1 MARRKDFVIAAAY
14 DTETSNIQ
22 VSKNEWQAYTV
33 CYQFN
38 DLRCCDLVTYIAG
51 ASDNISI
58 YRSASAALGYL
69 LDLIQWGREEE
80 VVPIVCGYN
89 LLFDLQPLLFSLR
102 AAFNMEVNAQSGTNV
117 YTLDLYQDKT
127 HVLRFWDMFHL
138 EMRGLAAM
146 GQTAGLA
153 KLDGS
158 WDYDLIRTPETQLTQ
173 EEEAYAVRDVQVLP
187 AYLKYLLAANEW
199 LKPGDLGVRVL
210 TKTSLVRQMAAYEI
224 APLRYNGAKGS
235 RTLLQTFM
243 ARCKEDL
250 PACYYD
256 YGLRKAA
263 FNGGWTFTAALFA
276 SVVVRN
282 VASLDV
288 TSMHHT
294 FINGSFIPEQFRP
307 VNPGILRTM
316 LDATFSTTVEQMLK
330 TYHKPFT
337 FAYHARVQFMN
348 LRLKAGSPFEAF
360 GIALIAKAKFLNR
373 AENGADFGVN
383 DAAQFAEKAAKMNG
397 WKNRAVKPV
406 FAFGKL
412 YSAEMCELHI
422 SEYEAWAI
430 AQVYDFD
437 SFTPILGEATAK
449 LTAPPDYV
457 TLQSNILFERK
468 QDMKHINKLY
478 HEGEPYIEPIPGSIP
493 EGIAQGLRAG
503 ELSNDFVASY
513 YGSTVKGSFNSVYG
527 TQAQDVLKP
536 DYDVD
541 ESALINVDAESVLTP
556 DNFFDRLPNK
566 SKVMY
571 TYGLRIVGRSRVH
584 LVIAILLLW
593 KTFGDSVKVTGG
605 DTDSI
610 KCSVPENITDEDL
623 AKALEPLAIAS
634 KAAIDVTMQR
644 VRRDWPSKA
653 STLDKIGSFDIEE
666 CEKGK
671 TRWAYHMEA
680 WNKCRVSVGV
690 NMHCHITA
698 AGVSRPHGLY
708 HIENYID
715 DMLKRDTPENVL
727 PACVG
732 YNVYVPA
739 YLSHALQRTNPLPIE
754 RFVGDVIDYKGLT
767 AHVDAPQAVA
777 LYPCGRWLG
786 ETNTPSNA
794 ENVYYLKQKYGRE
807 VRTDLRS
814 LNMKDGEPHIENDW

>member
-1 MARRKDFVIAAAY
+1 MPRHKDFYIAAAY
-14 DTETSNIQ
+14 DTETANIQ
-22 VSKNEWQAYTV
+22 VAPNDWQAYTV

-38 DLRCCDLVTYIAG
+38 DLRGCGLATYTADVDDDIR
-51 ASDNISI
+51 I
-58 YRSASAALGYL
+58 YRDASAAIGFI
-69 LDLIQWGREEE
+69 LDVIEWGRENE

-89 LLFDLQPLLFSLR
+89 LLFDLQPLLFALR
-102 AAFNMEVNAQSGTNV
+102 AAFDMEVNAQSGTNV
-117 YTLDLYQDKT
+117 YTLDLYQDRT

-153 KLDGS
+153 KLNGS
-158 WDYDLIRTPETQLTQ
+158 WDYNLIRTPETPLT
-173 EEEAYAVRDVQVLP
+173 EEEAAYASRDVQVLP

-199 LKPGDLGVRVL
+199 LKPGDLGVKVL
-210 TKTSLVRQMAAYEI
+210 TKTSLVRQMAAHEI
-224 APLRYNGAKGS
+224 APLRYSGSKGS

-263 FNGGWTFTAALFA
+263 FNGGWTFTAAAFA

-307 VNPGILRTM
+307 VKPGILRSM
-316 LDATFSTTVEQMLK
+316 LDATFSTTVDEMLK
-330 TYHKPFT
+330 TYHKPFN
-337 FAYHARVQFMN
+337 FAYHARVRFYN

-360 GIALIAKAKFLNR
+360 GIALIAKAKFLSR

-383 DAAQFAEKAAKMNG
+383 DAAQFADKASKMNG
-397 WKNRAVKPV
+397 WKNRAVNPV

-412 YSAEMCELHI
+412 YSASVCEIHV

-437 SFTPILGEATAK
+437 SFAPVLGEATCK
-449 LTAPPDYV
+449 ITAPPDYV
-457 TLQSNILFERK
+457 TLQSNVLFERK
-468 QDMKHINKLY
+468 QDMKHINKTY
-478 HEGEPYIEPIPGSIP
+478 HEGEPYGETVPQSIP
-493 EGIAQGLRAG
+493 EGIAEGLKAG

-536 DYDVD
+536 DYEVD
-541 ESALINVDAESVLTP
+541 SGALINVDAESVLTP
-556 DNFFDRLPNK
+556 ANFFDRLPKK
-566 SKVMY
+566 SKVLY
-571 TYGLRIVGRSRVH
+571 TYGLRIVGRSRAH

-593 KTFGDSVKVTGG
+593 RAFGDSVKVTGG

-610 KCSVPENITDEDL
+610 KCSVPVYIDDTAL
-623 AKALEPLAIAS
+623 AKALEPLALAS
-634 KAAIDVTMQR
+634 KAAIDRTMQR
-644 VRRDWPSKA
+644 VRRDWPGQA

-666 CEKGK
+666 CETGK

-690 NMHCHITA
+690 DMHCHITA
-698 AGVSRPHGLY
+698 AGVSRPHGAY

-715 DMLKRDTPENVL
+715 DLLKTAPPEDVL

-732 YNVYVPA
+732 YNVFVPP
-739 YLSHALQRTNPLPIE
+739 YLSHALQRTRPLPIE
-754 RFVGDVIDYKGLT
+754 RFSADVADYQGNT

-786 ETNTPSNA
+786 ETTAPSNA
-794 ENVYYLKQKYGRE
+794 ENVIYLKRKYNRD

-814 LNMKDGEPHIENDW
+814 LNMKDGEPYIENDW